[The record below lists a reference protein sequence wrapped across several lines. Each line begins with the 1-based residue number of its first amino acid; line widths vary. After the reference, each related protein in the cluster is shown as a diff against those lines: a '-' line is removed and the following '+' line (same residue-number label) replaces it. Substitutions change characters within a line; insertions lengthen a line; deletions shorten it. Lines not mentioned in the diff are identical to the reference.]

1 MLNEKIASAK
11 EFARKHRAKIA
22 VAVTLTGCVIA
33 QIKIAG
39 NWNDFLE
46 EHDLTDEYYSVEE
59 D

>member
-11 EFARKHRAKIA
+11 DFAHKHRAKIA
-22 VAVTLTGCVIA
+22 VAATLTGCVIV
-33 QIKIAG
+33 QIKIAS
-39 NWNDFLE
+39 NWNDFLK